1 MSVDYLW
8 QPKGAGRPVGI
19 SLKTEHFS
27 AVLETQPALD
37 FLEVHAEN
45 YMTEGGAH
53 HRYLEDICA
62 QYALSVHGVGMSL
75 GSAEGLDKAHVA
87 RFKTV
92 VERYRPAMVS
102 EHLAWSVSGGTY
114 LNDLLPLPLTAE
126 SLDVVARNI
135 DTLQDAIGRAIL
147 VENPSSYLSFKSSE
161 MPELEFLVQLAE
173 RTGAGLLMDVNNV
186 YVSARNM
193 ETSPEAYIDAVPAS
207 LIGEVHLAGH
217 AVKNI
222 DGVEL
227 RIDDHGSAVSPDVWA
242 LYKRL
247 IARVGPK
254 PTLIEWDTDIPPL
267 PTLVAEAEK
276 ARAVMNVSEAAHV

>member
-8 QPKGAGRPVGI
+8 QPKGTGRPAGI

-27 AVLETQPALD
+27 DILTSRPAVD

-53 HRYLEDICA
+53 HRYLEEICA
-62 QYALSVHGVGMSL
+62 HYALSVHGVGMSL
-75 GSAEGLDKAHVA
+75 GSAEGLDPAHVA
-87 RFKTV
+87 RFKAV
-92 VERYRPAMVS
+92 VERYRPTIVS

-114 LNDLLPLPLTAE
+114 LNDLLPLPLTVE
-126 SLDVVARNI
+126 SLDVVVRNI
-135 DTLQDAIGRAIL
+135 DTLQQAIGRSVL

-161 MPELEFLVQLAE
+161 IPELEFLVRLAE

-193 ETSPEAYIDAVPAS
+193 ETSPEEYIDAVPAS

-242 LYKRL
+242 LYERL
-247 IARVGPK
+247 ITRVGPK
-254 PTLIEWDTDIPPL
+254 PTLVEWDTDIPPL
-267 PTLVAEAEK
+267 SILVAEAEK
-276 ARAVMNVSEAAHV
+276 AKAVMNALEAAHV

>member
-8 QPKGAGRPVGI
+8 QPKGTGRPVGI

-27 AVLETQPALD
+27 DILTSRPAVD

-53 HRYLEDICA
+53 HRYLEEICA
-62 QYALSVHGVGMSL
+62 HYALSVHGVGMSL
-75 GSAEGLDKAHVA
+75 GSAEGLDPAHVA
-87 RFKTV
+87 RFKAV
-92 VERYRPAMVS
+92 VERYRPTIVS

-114 LNDLLPLPLTAE
+114 LNDLLPLPLTVE

-135 DTLQDAIGRAIL
+135 DTLQQAIGRPIL

-161 MPELEFLVQLAE
+161 MPELEFLVRLTE

-193 ETSPEAYIDAVPAS
+193 ETLPEEYIDAVPAS

-242 LYKRL
+242 LYERL
-247 IARVGPK
+247 ITRVGPK
-254 PTLIEWDTDIPPL
+254 PTLVEWDTDIPPL
-267 PTLVAEAEK
+267 SILVAEAEK
-276 ARAVMNVSEAAHV
+276 AKAVMNALEAAHV